1 MFESTNQNILATLR
15 QPQSIKEW
23 NELMSMMISAQ
34 SGAKI
39 DSQQERNM
47 QNQLQLLRN
56 RRKAGEE
63 HTRPINGSAQL
74 YFEMPEEHPQKQRL
88 IEILDDIENSE
99 LEIMEVTKPSELREN
114 GGAMDLSRKKLLLA
128 NELKLRINRLTEEY
142 DEIMRI
148 LPVQ

>member
-1 MFESTNQNILATLR
+1 M
-15 QPQSIKEW
+15 
-23 NELMSMMISAQ
+23 
-34 SGAKI
+34 
-39 DSQQERNM
+39 
-47 QNQLQLLRN
+47 
-56 RRKAGEE
+56 

-74 YFEMPEEHPQKQRL
+74 YFEMPDEHPQKQRL

-99 LEIMEVTKPSELREN
+99 LEIMEVTKNSEQRESF
-114 GGAMDLSRKKLLLA
+114 ARVDLSRKKLLLA

>member
-1 MFESTNQNILATLR
+1 M
-15 QPQSIKEW
+15 
-23 NELMSMMISAQ
+23 
-34 SGAKI
+34 
-39 DSQQERNM
+39 
-47 QNQLQLLRN
+47 LRN
-56 RRKAGEE
+56 RRKADN
-63 HTRPINGSAQL
+63 RPINGSAQL

-99 LEIMEVTKPSELREN
+99 LEIMEVTKNSEQRESI
-114 GGAMDLSRKKLLLA
+114 GGVDLSRKKLLLA